1 MSSEAASVR
10 RELARL
16 EDAEREISAKRRRLQ
31 ECIDAIYL
39 SATMPPEA
47 FSLLDQFDVLLDRFD
62 VEERA
67 ISDSRRQ
74 IHRRIDTLRASIGL
88 PPVRRTDT
96 AAGRA
101 A

>member
-1 MSSEAASVR
+1 MNSETPSVR
-10 RELARL
+10 RELAQL

-31 ECIDAIYL
+31 ERIDAIYL

-47 FSLLDQFDVLLDRFD
+47 FSLLDQFDVLLDQFD

-67 ISDSRRQ
+67 ISDNRQQ